1 MSLTELTLENP
12 IKTATLEARDFDGVR
27 HGFMSRLGGLSE
39 GAWASFNLAYWVG
52 DDPSAVT
59 ANWER
64 WRVAYPAMRVAQVK
78 QVHGNIV
85 RTIDSGY
92 DGARLQA
99 DGMVTAAAGIAL
111 GIFTA
116 DCVPILIVDPV
127 RRVAGALHAGWRGI
141 LGDIVAA
148 GVRAMIALGAR
159 APDMRAAMGP
169 AIGSCCFEVDLELAE
184 RFARSIPHAR
194 ANIRG
199 GKPGKAYLDL
209 RAIAGGQ
216 LERAG
221 LPPDAITTV
230 GPCTRCASDRYFSRR
245 ANGGTISGLQMSF
258 IGFEE

>member
-1 MSLTELTLENP
+1 
-12 IKTATLEARDFDGVR
+12 
-27 HGFMSRLGGLSE
+27 
-39 GAWASFNLAYWVG
+39 
-52 DDPSAVT
+52 
-59 ANWER
+59 
-64 WRVAYPAMRVAQVK
+64 
-78 QVHGNIV
+78 
-85 RTIDSGY
+85 
-92 DGARLQA
+92 
-99 DGMVTAAAGIAL
+99 
-111 GIFTA
+111 
-116 DCVPILIVDPV
+116 
-127 RRVAGALHAGWRGI
+127 
-141 LGDIVAA
+141 
-148 GVRAMIALGAR
+148 MIGLGAH
-159 APDMRAAMGP
+159 AADMRAAMGP

-258 IGFEE
+258 VGFEE

>member
-1 MSLTELTLENP
+1 
-12 IKTATLEARDFDGVR
+12 
-27 HGFMSRLGGLSE
+27 MSRLGGLSE

-52 DDPSAVT
+52 DDPSAVA

-127 RRVAGALHAGWRGI
+127 RRSPGLYTPGGAEYWAI
-141 LGDIVAA
+141 SSP
-148 GVRAMIALGAR
+148 RA
-159 APDMRAAMGP
+159 
-169 AIGSCCFEVDLELAE
+169 
-184 RFARSIPHAR
+184 FAR
-194 ANIRG
+194 
-199 GKPGKAYLDL
+199 
-209 RAIAGGQ
+209 
-216 LERAG
+216 
-221 LPPDAITTV
+221 
-230 GPCTRCASDRYFSRR
+230 
-245 ANGGTISGLQMSF
+245 
-258 IGFEE
+258 